1 MRGDILVHTLIINRA
16 GEQQYFQ
23 LNIPR
28 DVTAITGII
37 TSVQLIDVPQVSGT
51 GQVGLLQLQATGKPN
66 GCYNSIVRLEPAAAL
81 KADLGLQAYQAG
93 FSQTNALLTNGLAQ
107 RGLTSPE
114 TFQLPSCNSFYG
126 NYRDLL
132 GKGLRKNV
140 SYRVSITLY
149 TQRKKL

>member
-1 MRGDILVHTLIINRA
+1 MNGNILVHTLVISRA

-37 TSVQLIDVPQVSGT
+37 TSVQLVDVPQVGGT
-51 GQVGLLQLQATGKPN
+51 GQVGMLQLQATGKPN
-66 GCYNSIVRLEPAAAL
+66 GCYNSIVKLEPAVAL
-81 KADLGLQAYQAG
+81 KTDLGLTTYQAG
-93 FSQTNALLTNGLAQ
+93 FTQTNALITNGIAQ

-132 GKGLRKNV
+132 GKGLQQDVR
-140 SYRVSITLY
+140 YRVNITLY